1 MCFLL
6 NLGTLCWQQSSSLQ
20 LTLTSL
26 STFLNV
32 FPPAPE
38 TGLRTWDTS
47 SQADGHN
54 WAVVSGG
61 NEISQFLSQ
70 YSAKEG
76 VSLLKT
82 ILHF

>member
-20 LTLTSL
+20 LSLTSL

-38 TGLRTWDTS
+38 TGTWDTS
-47 SQADGHN
+47 SQASGH
-54 WAVVSGG
+54 WPVVSGG

-76 VSLLKT
+76 LSLLKT
-82 ILHF
+82 HLHF